1 MLERED
7 CHRHRFWVRQT
18 TRSELYKDKL
28 VREYVQPAV
37 LVGLN
42 ESTMN
47 VARLM
52 AANDSCSAVVTLNDK
67 PVGIVTEWDILT
79 RLVVLGKDASQ
90 TPVKE
95 VMSAPLWIV
104 NSSIKVYEAIRLMLE
119 KGLRRLVVRQGNKS
133 VGIVS
138 SNVIMGNRRENS
150 IPVSLLESPNSHG
163 CPFCGKVMKSKEEI
177 SEHIDGELGL
187 TESAMRNS

>member
-1 MLERED
+1 M
-7 CHRHRFWVRQT
+7 RQT
-18 TRSELYKDKL
+18 SRSELYKDKL
-28 VREYVQPAV
+28 VGEYVQPAV

-42 ESTMN
+42 ESTKN

-52 AANDSCSAVVTLNDK
+52 AANDSSSAVVTLNDE

-104 NSSIKVYEAIRLMLE
+104 NSSTKVGEAIRLMLS
-119 KGLRRLVVRQGNKS
+119 KGLRRLVVRQGYKS
-133 VGIVS
+133 VGIIS
-138 SNVIMGNRRENS
+138 TNVIIGNRRENS

-163 CPFCGKVMKSKEEI
+163 CPFCDKVMKSKEEI
-177 SEHIDGELGL
+177 SRHVDDELAL
-187 TESAMRNS
+187 TESAMQSL